1 MFDLNIS
8 SVTIKHQ
15 FTDTILVTY
24 DCQYHRKSIIFS
36 TCVRWYRRILC
47 LDYDWAQKKYN

>member
-24 DCQYHRKSIIFS
+24 ESMIVNI
-36 TCVRWYRRILC
+36 TV
-47 LDYDWAQKKYN
+47 NP